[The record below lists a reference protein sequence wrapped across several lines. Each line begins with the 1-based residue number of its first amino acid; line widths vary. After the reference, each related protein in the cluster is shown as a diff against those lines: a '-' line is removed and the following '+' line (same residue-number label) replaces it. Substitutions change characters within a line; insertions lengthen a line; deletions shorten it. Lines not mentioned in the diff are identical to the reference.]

1 MILEISKVLTA
12 STAHITPMMMATN
25 PDLVHAQFESGW
37 ILYVPED
44 IEEDRQ
50 EPLRKLLSLAKE
62 QGCQRILLDCDGPF
76 IDGLDI
82 FEW

>member
-25 PDLVHAQFESGW
+25 PDLVQAQFESGW
-37 ILYVPED
+37 ILYVPEN

-50 EPLRKLLSLAKE
+50 DPLRKLLSLAKE
-62 QGCQRILLDCDGPF
+62 QGCQWILLDCDGPI
-76 IDGLDI
+76 IDGLET